1 MDFKDYVNFCFKQ
14 NTQKNVSFYLTIVK
28 IDFILSCS
36 IYLAINFEDTELIFF
51 RGGPRFNVKKN
62 RKS

>member
-14 NTQKNVSFYLTIVK
+14 NTQKNVFYLTMIK

-36 IYLAINFEDTELIFF
+36 IYLAINFEDTELIFSK
-51 RGGPRFNVKKN
+51 GVLVLM
-62 RKS
+62 

>member
-36 IYLAINFEDTELIFF
+36 IYLAINFEDTELTFSK
-51 RGGPRFNVKKN
+51 GVLVLM
-62 RKS
+62 